1 MSEPRPRVLLAD
13 DYEPLLTALQR
24 LLEPTCEIV
33 GRVTDGAALLDA
45 APVLQPDLVIVDLR
59 LPKVNGIDACRRLR
73 VAQPG
78 LKILVLSAEDD
89 PHIRTRVVAAGGVDF
104 VPKRAVAESLLPAI
118 HRAISTAFA
127 D

>member
-1 MSEPRPRVLLAD
+1 
-13 DYEPLLTALQR
+13 LQR

-45 APVLQPDLVIVDLR
+45 ALVHRPDLVIVDLR

-73 VAQPG
+73 LAQPT

-89 PHIRTRVVAAGGVDF
+89 PHIRARVVAAGGVDF
-104 VPKRAVAESLLPAI
+104 VPKRAVTESLLPAI
-118 HRAISTAFA
+118 QRAISTAFA
-127 D
+127 ATDNS